1 MRKNFLQWKS
11 TEREATLL
19 RGDYPFQYENEC
31 IVFEGCE
38 DQPIWITPDSYTAYE
53 MDTSYG
59 MADNDNLESF
69 LPELYQFY
77 LKKGLNDG

>member
-1 MRKNFLQWKS
+1 MKKSFIEWKA
-11 TEREATLL
+11 TEERTVLE
-19 RGDYPFQYENEC
+19 RGDPPFQYENEC
-31 IVFEGCE
+31 IVYEGCE

-69 LPELYQFY
+69 LPELFQYY
-77 LKKGLNDG
+77 LKKGLKE